1 MCLVKNSI
9 SEAKF
14 ALVYVAV
21 TVEMNVRHV
30 QLSYQTFKPLAAVYD
45 CFHLVYLLL
54 SSVLFCLSARLSRI
68 WWRSSGS
75 RASVRLWWHL
85 KCGMAWSIWS
95 SPAVWGAWST
105 TLWWWAGRM
114 AGDRARTLAPGKLL
128 SVRVSL
134 NYCLYKMSWLKT
146 DLIPTTG
153 KRMLSFT
160 LESSRTEQTAVIICV
175 SIHLY
180 SAVNIHASVF
190 SPLLRHSPLHHSCP
204 PGADGAQKCVLLPE
218 QPRTLHRWQHWRVVD
233 RPWWRDANA
242 ASFPTQTA

>member
-54 SSVLFCLSARLSRI
+54 SSVLFCLSARPSRI

-160 LESSRTEQTAVIICV
+160 LESSRTEQTAVMNV
-175 SIHLY
+175 
-180 SAVNIHASVF
+180 
-190 SPLLRHSPLHHSCP
+190 
-204 PGADGAQKCVLLPE
+204 
-218 QPRTLHRWQHWRVVD
+218 
-233 RPWWRDANA
+233 
-242 ASFPTQTA
+242 